1 MIRLEK
7 ITKTYTTGGVDTYSL
22 KEVNLEVQRGEYLA
36 IMGKSG
42 SGKSTLLN
50 ILGGMDTMTSGEYW
64 FGDIAVHKLSRREL
78 HQFRK
83 NQVSFV
89 FQQFALM
96 NRYTV
101 YENVELPLLIRGMK
115 KKERKKAVMEK
126 LDMLGIA
133 ELSKKLPIHISGGQQ
148 QRCAVARALAAG
160 NELFLADEPT
170 GALDQEN
177 SLEMMEIFDKINKQG
192 KTIIMITHDEDIAG
206 RAKRL
211 VRIHDGYLL
220 EELAE
225 NISKN

>member
-7 ITKTYTTGGVDTYSL
+7 ITKTYTTGGVDTYAL

>member
-7 ITKTYTTGGVDTYSL
+7 ITKTYTTGGVDTYAL
-22 KEVNLEVQRGEYLA
+22 KEVNLEVQQGEYLA

-64 FGDIAVHKLSRREL
+64 FGDIAVHKLSGREL

-192 KTIIMITHDEDIAG
+192 KTIIMIIHDEDIAG

-211 VRIHDGYLL
+211 VRIQDGYLL
-220 EELAE
+220 QEPD
-225 NISKN
+225 NHK

>member
-7 ITKTYTTGGVDTYSL
+7 ITKTYTTGGVDTYAL
-22 KEVNLEVQRGEYLA
+22 KEVNLEVQQGEYLA

-64 FGDIAVHKLSRREL
+64 FGDIAVHKLSGREL

-177 SLEMMEIFDKINKQG
+177 SLEMMEISDKINKQG
-192 KTIIMITHDEDIAG
+192 KTIIMIIHDEDIAG

>member
-7 ITKTYTTGGVDTYSL
+7 ITKTYTTGGVDTYAL

-83 NQVSFV
+83 KQVSFV

-115 KKERKKAVMEK
+115 KKERKKVVMEK

-148 QRCAVARALAAG
+148 QCCAVARALAAG

-220 EELAE
+220 QEPD
-225 NISKN
+225 NHK

>member
-7 ITKTYTTGGVDTYSL
+7 ITKTYTTGGVDTYAL

-83 NQVSFV
+83 KQVSFV

-115 KKERKKAVMEK
+115 KKERKKVVMEK

-220 EELAE
+220 QEPD
-225 NISKN
+225 NHK

>member
-7 ITKTYTTGGVDTYSL
+7 ITKTYTTGGVDTYAL
-22 KEVNLEVQRGEYLA
+22 KEVNLEVQQGEYLA

-83 NQVSFV
+83 KQVSFV

-115 KKERKKAVMEK
+115 KKERKKVVMEK